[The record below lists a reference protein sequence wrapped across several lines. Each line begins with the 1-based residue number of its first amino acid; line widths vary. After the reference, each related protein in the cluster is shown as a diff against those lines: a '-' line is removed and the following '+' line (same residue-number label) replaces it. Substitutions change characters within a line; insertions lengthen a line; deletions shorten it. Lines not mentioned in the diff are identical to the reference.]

1 MTAGGN
7 QFLPE
12 HKRAQPG
19 RSVARLSAIGI
30 ARLRFAVQACF
41 TLFCLYAGYKFYC
54 FYMWALDRSDTYV
67 ARPSSVEA
75 FLPIS
80 ALLGL
85 KRLVLTGQW
94 DSVHPAGLTI
104 LIAAIAIAFFVR
116 KGFCGWICPV
126 GFISNLIEKLGRPVR
141 LANTLPKGLDYPL
154 LCLKYLLLAFFFYVV
169 VLSMDLRAVEDFLRS
184 SYNLAADAKMLEFF
198 LKPSTLTVGVIA
210 FLFLIS
216 FVVRNFWCRYLCP
229 YGALLGLPALISP
242 VQVKRKASRC
252 IDCKKCENIC
262 PASIRITAAETLR
275 HPECVGCME
284 CVDICPQENCLS
296 LQYYSKR
303 RIPIRAVP
311 VAVVLLFGLF
321 YVAALATGHW
331 HTTVPL
337 DMMKRLYQ
345 SAATFVHP

>member
-1 MTAGGN
+1 MAGTGN

-12 HKRAQPG
+12 RKRVRSG
-19 RSVARLSAIGI
+19 RSVTRLSSIGI
-30 ARLRFAVQACF
+30 GRLRSAVQACF
-41 TLFCLYAGYKFYC
+41 TLFCLYAGYRFYC
-54 FYMWALDRSDTYV
+54 FYMWALERSDSYV
-67 ARPSSVEA
+67 ARPPSAEA

-126 GFISNLIEKLGRPVR
+126 GFISNLVEKIGRPVR
-141 LANTLPKGLDYPL
+141 VANTLPKALDYPL
-154 LCLKYLLLAFFFYVV
+154 LCLKYLLLAFFLYVV
-169 VLSMDLRAVEDFLRS
+169 LLSMDLGAVEQFLHS

-198 LKPSTLTVGVIA
+198 LKPSTMTVGVIA

-229 YGALLGLPALISP
+229 YGALLGIPAMISP

-284 CVDICPQENCLS
+284 CVEVCPQEDCLS
-296 LQYYSKR
+296 LQSCSRR
-303 RIPIRAVP
+303 RIPIYAVP

-321 YVAALATGHW
+321 YFGALATGHW

-337 DMMKRLYQ
+337 EMMKRLYQ
-345 SAATFVHP
+345 SASTFAHP